1 MLEQIK
7 VLNGILALDKFT
19 AGDLASYTQVKL
31 PTVYTVLKRRQSLLD
46 PIGPE
51 ATGRRGGQ
59 SVRYRLKPEAVDGL
73 QKEISK
79 AAAAVALE
87 RRGSTTEQEAAWSL
101 NLESAEEFLTYRVEQ
116 AQNVAEKRSLLDT
129 ANVYL
134 TAAQAEFQER
144 FGGQDTALA
153 RERGSRLKA
162 LSALSTAIATK
173 IRIAEPSEVADDR
186 RFLGKYLRPARKY
199 AAAAKEY
206 AAAAV
211 EGVVRGP
218 HGGKVARATAF
229 AQDRIGPQMG
239 DIAPDFE
246 TDTTQGH
253 VRFHD
258 WIGDSWVVLLSHPAD
273 FTPVSP
279 TEIARL
285 VSLQPEFE
293 KRNVKVIGLTVDLVE
308 HPPEDDWF
316 TEWFRAMEDVLGF
329 GLNYPMIK
337 DPDLKIA
344 SCYGIVH
351 RHGSATFRGRVPAE
365 HVARSVFIIGPD
377 KKIKIVMAYP
387 IATGRNF
394 DEILRVIDSVQLT
407 AKHKVA
413 TPVNWKQGEAL
424 LIAGSVSDAEM
435 RGMFSQGLYWYVST
449 PSATRQR

>member
-1 MLEQIK
+1 VLEQIK

-51 ATGRRGGQ
+51 ATGRRGGK
-59 SVRYRLKPEAVDGL
+59 SIRYRLKPEAVDAL

-79 AAAAVALE
+79 AAAAVARE
-87 RRGSTTEQEAAWSL
+87 RRESTTEQEAAWSL
-101 NLESAEEFLTYRVEQ
+101 NLESAEEFLTYRIKQ
-116 AQNVAEKRSLLDT
+116 AQNIAEKRSLLDT

-134 TAAQAEFQER
+134 TAAQVEFQER
-144 FGGQDTALA
+144 FGEQDTVLA
-153 RERGSRLKA
+153 RERASRLKA
-162 LSALSTAIATK
+162 LSALSTAIATE
-173 IRIAEPSEVADDR
+173 IAEPSEIADDQ
-186 RFLGKYLRPARKY
+186 RFLGRYLRPARRY

-211 EGVVRGP
+211 EGMVRGP
-218 HGGKVARATAF
+218 QGGRVARATAF
-229 AQDRIGPQMG
+229 AQGRIGPQMG
-239 DIAPDFE
+239 DVAPDFE

-308 HPPEDDWF
+308 HSPEDDWF

-351 RHGSATFRGRVPAE
+351 RHGSGIIRGMVPAE

-387 IATGRNF
+387 ITTGRNF
-394 DEILRVIDSVQLT
+394 DEVLRVIDSVQLT

-413 TPVNWKQGEAL
+413 TPVNWKQGDAL

-435 RGMFSQGLYWYVST
+435 RGMFSQGLNWYVST